1 MARASRFISLAC
13 GTRRGFGRASH
24 GLDAN
29 SLVELL
35 KPFDANASAI
45 PLQGLRLPGPQR
57 QKPRRS
63 GRESRQDVPRHD
75 LQMRKARPR
84 PLLQRHWD
92 ILGGVRGRARAEPA
106 GVGFVHFVEE
116 CPRVDLG

>member
-35 KPFDANASAI
+35 SLLTRMPQPSPCEVCGYPVFNA
-45 PLQGLRLPGPQR
+45 
-57 QKPRRS
+57 KNH
-63 GRESRQDVPRHD
+63 DVP
-75 LQMRKARPR
+75 A
-84 PLLQRHWD
+84 
-92 ILGGVRGRARAEPA
+92 ARAAKMFPA
-106 GVGFVHFVEE
+106 MICRCGKPARVRCFNGIGTYWVECE
-116 CPRVDLG
+116 DGHGRSRPA